1 MLFELFK
8 HVNKTA
14 VLVIKAVVFLNFR
27 EKKVE
32 VADFNVKKKRLKTFL
47 IVDLLKWLLGIIQ
60 LSRYYKKV

>member
-14 VLVIKAVVFLNFR
+14 VLVIKAVVFVNFR

-32 VADFNVKKKRLKTFL
+32 VADFNVKKKR
-47 IVDLLKWLLGIIQ
+47 
-60 LSRYYKKV
+60 